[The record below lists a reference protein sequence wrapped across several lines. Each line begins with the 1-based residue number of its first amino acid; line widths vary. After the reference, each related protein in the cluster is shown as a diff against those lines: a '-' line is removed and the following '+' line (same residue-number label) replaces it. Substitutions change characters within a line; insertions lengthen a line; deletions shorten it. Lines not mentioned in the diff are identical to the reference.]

1 MEYVSVWGSL
11 RSGWPYKIWT
21 CCVLSWG
28 GKSSF
33 AFMLHD
39 IVCLNVKLSSRTNL
53 QCLGKRLV
61 HPVEVGLGVGRP
73 GIPVYAPVHCQE
85 ETVGFSTET
94 QWGPLR
100 GLFGP
105 RFLQPRGHPN
115 VSSDTHPVS
124 QLRTMSAIL
133 GPVWNSS
140 RILVEGKAAGAGDR
154 HGLIPGVNLSK
165 PFNVSGL
172 QGLPLF

>member
-1 MEYVSVWGSL
+1 MRFLEEWETLQDLDISW
-11 RSGWPYKIWT
+11 K

-28 GKSSF
+28 GKSNF

-39 IVCLNVKLSSRTNL
+39 IVCLNVKLSFPAQIFSALERDSCSSSWGGGGGWSPWHT
-53 QCLGKRLV
+53 CLCSSPLSGGDSGVQHRD
-61 HPVEVGLGVGRP
+61 PVGPPQRP
-73 GIPVYAPVHCQE
+73 VWPM
-85 ETVGFSTET
+85 
-94 QWGPLR
+94 
-100 GLFGP
+100 
-105 RFLQPRGHPN
+105 FLQPQGRPN
-115 VSSDTHPVS
+115 VSSDTHLVS

-140 RILVEGKAAGAGDR
+140 HILVEGKAAGAGDR